1 MAVILQV
8 SAYVGY
14 LEFGIQAGISKY
26 VAEYEARNDAA
37 GASMRASAGLA
48 LMLLASLSG
57 IGLTL
62 ILAWQVP
69 RLFHDMPA
77 SLHTDVR
84 FSIIFVGIS
93 LSFGLLC
100 SIFSAIF
107 FGLQRYAI
115 PMIIVLINR
124 VLFTIVV
131 LTSVALHQSLAVMGA
146 MVAAANVAT
155 GILQYEAWR
164 RMAGKIRITLHGL
177 DLSVLRKMLGYCS
190 SLAIW
195 TMGALC
201 VTGLDVTIVGRY
213 DFGRAA
219 FYSVA
224 TLPTNFMVTVLG
236 AALAP
241 LMHDI
246 SAALSIH
253 RSPVEM
259 GELLSRVTRYA
270 AILLVTSGLLL
281 LVGGYLILRA
291 WVGPAYAVQAVG
303 YLRILVLANV
313 LRNVSLP
320 YSSMLMATNNQK
332 IATVGVIA

>member
-1 MAVILQV
+1 MAEKQAAKIKTRGSAATFTRNSILSVSRLFVSAAIALILPGYLTYKLPVKTYAAWVLILQV

-146 MVAAANVAT
+146 MVAAATTTTPPIFKSSAT
-155 GILQYEAWR
+155 RSVVDSDDR
-164 RMAGKIRITLHGL
+164 R
-177 DLSVLRKMLGYCS
+177 C
-190 SLAIW
+190 
-195 TMGALC
+195 
-201 VTGLDVTIVGRY
+201 
-213 DFGRAA
+213 
-219 FYSVA
+219 
-224 TLPTNFMVTVLG
+224 
-236 AALAP
+236 
-241 LMHDI
+241 
-246 SAALSIH
+246 
-253 RSPVEM
+253 
-259 GELLSRVTRYA
+259 
-270 AILLVTSGLLL
+270 
-281 LVGGYLILRA
+281 
-291 WVGPAYAVQAVG
+291 
-303 YLRILVLANV
+303 
-313 LRNVSLP
+313 
-320 YSSMLMATNNQK
+320 
-332 IATVGVIA
+332 